1 MALTPTDIHN
11 KTFNTKFRGYDENE
25 VNEFLQ
31 QLMKDYENVIKKNE
45 ELEKV
50 IEDKESKIAHFKTI
64 EETMQQSILIAQSAA
79 EDVRKNAIQ
88 ESKLIVKESE
98 KNADRLVNDALAQ
111 ARKIALEVEVL
122 KKQSKIFKSRFKMMV
137 EAQLDMIN
145 TEDWDDLLKYELD
158 TSSIEKVAEKELDAP
173 LVTVDD
179 LKEIEEMNVV
189 KEKEET

>member
-11 KTFNTKFRGYDENE
+11 KTFTTKFRGYDENE

-31 QLMKDYENVIKKNE
+31 QLMKDFENVIKKNE
-45 ELEKV
+45 ELENV
-50 IEDKESKIAHFKTI
+50 IADKDSKIAHFKTI

-158 TSSIEKVAEKELDAP
+158 TSSVEKVAEKELDAP
-173 LVTVDD
+173 LVSLDD
-179 LKEIEEMNVV
+179 LKEIEETNTV
-189 KEKEET
+189 KEMKEA